1 MKIKLV
7 IGIIFLQ
14 VALSAYNFFSPMI
27 KWERLNVTDPGAPI
41 ELSST
46 NIIINSEKV
55 YKDSINFGSDEYQI
69 DYKKGIITFN
79 KALGN
84 CIIEYYI
91 YPKHL
96 TSRFYLFQTQ
106 EYSDTTDVKITKVN
120 TQQFYNNSD
129 LDITGSKTISISVA
143 NNEDF
148 DLDQSLFLKINGK
161 LSDEMS
167 IEAQLSDS
175 QTPITPEGDSRE
187 LSSLD
192 KIFIRLYGEKYEL
205 AFGDLEM

>member
-1 MKIKLV
+1 
-7 IGIIFLQ
+7 
-14 VALSAYNFFSPMI
+14 MI
-27 KWERLNVTDPGAPI
+27 KWERLNVTDPGVSI
-41 ELSST
+41 KLSST

-55 YKDSINFGSDEYQI
+55 YYDSIDFESDDYQI
-69 DYKKGIITFN
+69 DYQKGTITFN

-91 YPKHL
+91 YPEHL
-96 TSRFYLFQTQ
+96 TNRFYLFQTQ
-106 EYSDTTDVKITKVN
+106 EYSDTTNVQITKINSPKFYDN
-120 TQQFYNNSD
+120 TD

-205 AFGDLEM
+205 AFGDLEMDLIIHLRL